1 MNRFVLFVTAL
12 CASVL
17 AGVAF
22 AAPEIPPWGL
32 NLEYLDRSVQPGDD
46 FYSYANGGWLKTAQI
61 PPDRP
66 AAGAGFDM
74 VIRNEG
80 RMKEIV
86 ADLHSRQDLTAE
98 ETKLR
103 DLYDAFTDTTRID
116 SLGMKA
122 VSKDLERIASI
133 QTLQGA
139 GQVMGDPSLHL
150 RVPFAAVIGV
160 DDKHPDRY
168 TVFVTQSGLGMP
180 DRDYYLRDD
189 KNLAATRDAYKKYLE
204 QMLALAGVKDA
215 AARAGKVYALEHD
228 IAVASWPAA
237 DRRDAVKI
245 YNPMPLP
252 ELMKLAP
259 GFPWTPYFKSLG
271 IPLSSPAG
279 DREVIVAEKSA
290 FPAISKIVM
299 ATPVPILRDYLT
311 IRYLSSFAACLPQ
324 SVDSTEFAFFGT
336 VVQGRAKQ
344 LDRQTRGA
352 RLLDT
357 QMGEALGKI
366 YVQKYFPPEAK
377 AKIQALVQN
386 LLQAFEED
394 LKTMTWMTDT
404 TRTQALDKL
413 HRFTVKVGYP
423 DQWRDYSVL
432 SIDRNDL
439 LGSVK
444 NAFAFESN
452 RNVVRLDR
460 PVDRYEWG
468 MTPPTVNAYNNSSM
482 NEIVFPA
489 GILQSPDFDPAAD
502 DAVNYGAIGSV
513 IGHEISHGF
522 DDQGS
527 KYDGAG
533 VLRNWWT
540 DADRKGFDEKT
551 SALAA
556 QYDRYEGL
564 PGLHVNGKLTLGEN
578 IADLAGLVVAH
589 RAYRISLGGKE
600 APVLDGLTGD
610 QRFYLAFGQHWRAKV
625 RDGTQRQRILSNPHS
640 PNEFRVNGVVRND
653 DGWYEAFP
661 EVKPGSRYYLP
672 PEQRIHLWG
681 SAEHNLYL
689 EPR

>member
-1 MNRFVLFVTAL
+1 MIRAAV
-12 CASVL
+12 ASVALSASLL

-32 NLEYLDRSVQPGDD
+32 NLDYFDRSVQPGDD

-66 AAGAGFDM
+66 AAGAGSDM
-74 VIRNEG
+74 VIRNEA

-116 SLGMKA
+116 SLGTKA

-133 QTLQGA
+133 RTLQGA
-139 GQVMGDPSLHL
+139 GQVMGDPSLNL
-150 RVPFAAVIGV
+150 RVPFAVRIDV

-189 KNLAATRDAYKKYLE
+189 KDLAATRDAYKKYLE
-204 QMLALAGVKDA
+204 QMLGLAGVKDA

-237 DRRDAVKI
+237 DRRDAIKT
-245 YNPMPLP
+245 YNAMPLP

-259 GFPWTPYFKSLG
+259 GFPWTPYFEALG
-271 IPLSSPAG
+271 IPARSPSG
-279 DREVIVAEKSA
+279 DRGVIVAEKSA
-290 FPAISKIVM
+290 FPAIAKIVL
-299 ATPVPILRDYLT
+299 ATPVPIWRDYLT
-311 IRYLSSFAACLPQ
+311 VRYLSRFAAYLPH
-324 SVDSTEFAFFGT
+324 SVDNTEFAFSGT
-336 VVQGRAKQ
+336 VVQGRVKQ

-366 YVQKYFPPEAK
+366 YVRKYFPPEAK
-377 AKIQALVQN
+377 VKIQSLVEH

-394 LKTMTWMTDT
+394 LKTMTWMTEA
-404 TRTQALDKL
+404 TRAQALDKL

-423 DQWRDYSVL
+423 DQWRDYSTL
-432 SIDRNDL
+432 SIDRSDL
-439 LGSVK
+439 IGSVK
-444 NAFAFESN
+444 NATAFEWN
-452 RNVVRLDR
+452 RNLVRLDG
-460 PVDRYEWG
+460 PVDRSEWG
-468 MTPPTVNAYNNSSM
+468 MTPPTVNAYNNSSL

-489 GILQSPDFDPAAD
+489 GILQPPQFDPSAD
-502 DAVNYGAIGSV
+502 DAVNYGSIGAV

-527 KYDGAG
+527 RYDGMG
-533 VLRNWWT
+533 VLRDWWS
-540 DADRKGFDEKT
+540 DADRKGFDAKT

-556 QYDRYEGL
+556 QYDGYEGL

-610 QRFYLAFGQHWRAKV
+610 QRFYLAFGQGWRAKV
-625 RDGTQRQRILSNPHS
+625 RDGAQRQRILSNPHS

-653 DGWYEAFP
+653 DGWYAAFP
-661 EVKPGSRYYLP
+661 EVKPGSHYYLP
-672 PEQRIHLWG
+672 PEQRIHLW
-681 SAEHNLYL
+681 
-689 EPR
+689 

>member
-1 MNRFVLFVTAL
+1 MTRAAAALSVLCV
-12 CASVL
+12 SVL

-32 NLEYLDRSVQPGDD
+32 NLQYLDRSVQPGDD

-61 PPDRP
+61 PLDRP
-66 AAGAGFDM
+66 AAGAGYDM
-74 VIRNEG
+74 IIRNEG

-86 ADLHSRQDLTAE
+86 ADLHSRQDLTVE

-116 SLGMKA
+116 TLGMNVVA
-122 VSKDLERIASI
+122 KDLERIAKI

-150 RVPFAAVIGV
+150 RGPFGAQIGV

-168 TVFVTQSGLGMP
+168 TVFVGQSGLGMP

-189 KNLAATRDAYKKYLE
+189 KDLAATREAYKKYLE
-204 QMLALAGVKDA
+204 QMLALAGVKDG

-228 IAVASWPAA
+228 IAVVSWPAA

-259 GFPWTPYFKSLG
+259 GFPWTPYLKGLG
-271 IPLSSPAG
+271 IPARSPAG

-290 FPAISKIVM
+290 VHAIAKIVM
-299 ATPVPILRDYLT
+299 ATPIPVWRDYLT
-311 IRYLSSFAACLPQ
+311 VRYLSSFAAYLPD
-324 SVDSTEFAFFGT
+324 SVDDTEFAFYGT
-336 VVQGRAKQ
+336 VVQGRTKQ

-352 RLLDT
+352 RLLDA

-366 YVQKYFPPEAK
+366 YVRKYFPPEAK
-377 AKIQALVQN
+377 AKIQTLVQN
-386 LLQAFEED
+386 LLQAFDED
-394 LKTMTWMTDT
+394 LKTMAWMTDT

-423 DQWRDYSVL
+423 DQWRDYTTL

-439 LGSVK
+439 VGSMK
-444 NAFAFESN
+444 NAFAFEWY
-452 RNVVRLDR
+452 RNALRLDG
-460 PVDRYEWG
+460 PVDRSEWG

-489 GILQSPDFDPAAD
+489 GILQPPQFDASAD
-502 DAVNYGAIGSV
+502 DAVNYGSIGAV

-527 KYDGAG
+527 KYDGMG

-540 DADRKGFDEKT
+540 DADRKGFDERT

-556 QYDRYEGL
+556 QYDAYEGL

-610 QRFYLAFGQHWRAKV
+610 QRFYLAFGQSWRAKV
-625 RDGTQRQRILSNPHS
+625 RDGAQRQRILSNPHS

-653 DGWYEAFP
+653 DGWYAAFP

-672 PEQRIHLWG
+672 PEQRIHLW
-681 SAEHNLYL
+681 
-689 EPR
+689 